1 MNKLAQ
7 FAFVSYTLRKVSK
20 EKNMAQI
27 VLTLDDA
34 VLEQVLHQAKA
45 ENLSSTSWL
54 DKLIKQRVGMLNQP
68 NKVNSHW
75 SSDVQELAGAW
86 QDFPTLE
93 DIRHSNSKNTSWR
106 RF

>member
-1 MNKLAQ
+1 
-7 FAFVSYTLRKVSK
+7 
-20 EKNMAQI
+20 MAQI
-27 VLTLDDA
+27 VLTLDDE

-68 NKVNSHW
+68 NQVNAHW
-75 SSDVQELAGAW
+75 SSEVHELVGAW

-93 DIRHSNSKNTSWR
+93 DIRYSTSQDTPR
-106 RF
+106 EPL

>member
-1 MNKLAQ
+1 
-7 FAFVSYTLRKVSK
+7 
-20 EKNMAQI
+20 MAQI
-27 VLTLDDA
+27 VLTLDDE
-34 VLEQVLHQAKA
+34 VLEKVLHQAKA

-68 NKVNSHW
+68 NKFNSHW

-86 QDFPTLE
+86 QDFPSLE

>member
-1 MNKLAQ
+1 
-7 FAFVSYTLRKVSK
+7 
-20 EKNMAQI
+20 MAQI

-45 ENLSSTSWL
+45 ENLSSASWL

-68 NKVNSHW
+68 NQVNSYW

-93 DIRHSNSKNTSWR
+93 DIRYSTSQDTPR
-106 RF
+106 ETL

>member
-1 MNKLAQ
+1 
-7 FAFVSYTLRKVSK
+7 
-20 EKNMAQI
+20 MAQI
-27 VLTLDDA
+27 VLTLDDE

-75 SSDVQELAGAW
+75 SSEVHELVGAW
-86 QDFPTLE
+86 QDFPSLE
-93 DIRHSNSKNTSWR
+93 DIRHSTSKNTSWR

>member
-86 QDFPTLE
+86 QDFPSLE
-93 DIRHSNSKNTSWR
+93 DIRYS
-106 RF
+106 

>member
-1 MNKLAQ
+1 
-7 FAFVSYTLRKVSK
+7 
-20 EKNMAQI
+20 MAQI
-27 VLTLDDA
+27 VLTLDDE

-68 NKVNSHW
+68 NKVNNQW

-93 DIRHSNSKNTSWR
+93 DIRHSMSQDEPR
-106 RF
+106 EPL

>member
-1 MNKLAQ
+1 
-7 FAFVSYTLRKVSK
+7 
-20 EKNMAQI
+20 MAQI

-75 SSDVQELAGAW
+75 SSEVHELVGAW

-93 DIRHSNSKNTSWR
+93 DIRYSTSQDTPR
-106 RF
+106 EPL

>member
-1 MNKLAQ
+1 
-7 FAFVSYTLRKVSK
+7 
-20 EKNMAQI
+20 MAQI
-27 VLTLDDA
+27 VLTLDDE

-54 DKLIKQRVGMLNQP
+54 DKLIKQRVGMLNPP

-75 SSDVQELAGAW
+75 SSEVHELVGAW

-93 DIRHSNSKNTSWR
+93 DIRYSTSQDTPR
-106 RF
+106 EPL

>member
-1 MNKLAQ
+1 
-7 FAFVSYTLRKVSK
+7 
-20 EKNMAQI
+20 MAQI

-45 ENLSSTSWL
+45 ENLSSASWL

-68 NKVNSHW
+68 NQVNSYW

-93 DIRHSNSKNTSWR
+93 DIRYSTSQDTPR
-106 RF
+106 EPL

>member
-1 MNKLAQ
+1 
-7 FAFVSYTLRKVSK
+7 
-20 EKNMAQI
+20 MAQI
-27 VLTLDDA
+27 VLTLDDE
-34 VLEQVLHQAKA
+34 VLEKVLHQAKA

-68 NKVNSHW
+68 NQVNSYW

-93 DIRHSNSKNTSWR
+93 DIRYSTSQDTPR
-106 RF
+106 EPL

>member
-1 MNKLAQ
+1 
-7 FAFVSYTLRKVSK
+7 
-20 EKNMAQI
+20 MAQI
-27 VLTLDDA
+27 VLTLDDE

-75 SSDVQELAGAW
+75 SSEVHELVGAW

>member
-1 MNKLAQ
+1 
-7 FAFVSYTLRKVSK
+7 
-20 EKNMAQI
+20 MAQI
-27 VLTLDDA
+27 VLTLDDE

-45 ENLSSTSWL
+45 ENLSSSSWL

-75 SSDVQELAGAW
+75 SSEVHELVGAW

-93 DIRHSNSKNTSWR
+93 DIRYSTSQDTPR
-106 RF
+106 EPL

>member
-1 MNKLAQ
+1 
-7 FAFVSYTLRKVSK
+7 
-20 EKNMAQI
+20 MAQI

-45 ENLSSTSWL
+45 ENLSSASWL

-68 NKVNSHW
+68 NQVNSYW

-86 QDFPTLE
+86 QDFPSLE
-93 DIRHSNSKNTSWR
+93 EIRYL
-106 RF
+106 

>member
-1 MNKLAQ
+1 
-7 FAFVSYTLRKVSK
+7 
-20 EKNMAQI
+20 MAQI
-27 VLTLDDA
+27 VLTLDDE

-75 SSDVQELAGAW
+75 SSEVHELVGAW

-93 DIRHSNSKNTSWR
+93 DIRYSTSQHKPGEPL
-106 RF
+106 

>member
-1 MNKLAQ
+1 
-7 FAFVSYTLRKVSK
+7 
-20 EKNMAQI
+20 MAQI
-27 VLTLDDA
+27 VLTLDDE
-34 VLEQVLHQAKA
+34 VLEKVLHQAKA

-75 SSDVQELAGAW
+75 SSEVHELVGAW

-93 DIRHSNSKNTSWR
+93 DIRYSTSQDTPR
-106 RF
+106 EPL

>member
-1 MNKLAQ
+1 
-7 FAFVSYTLRKVSK
+7 
-20 EKNMAQI
+20 MAQI
-27 VLTLDDA
+27 VLTLDDE

-75 SSDVQELAGAW
+75 SSEVHELVGAW

-93 DIRHSNSKNTSWR
+93 DIHHSNSKNTSWR

>member
-1 MNKLAQ
+1 
-7 FAFVSYTLRKVSK
+7 
-20 EKNMAQI
+20 MAQI
-27 VLTLDDA
+27 VLTLDDE

-75 SSDVQELAGAW
+75 SSEVHELVGAW

-93 DIRHSNSKNTSWR
+93 HIRYSTSQDTPR
-106 RF
+106 EPL

>member
-1 MNKLAQ
+1 LAQ
-7 FAFVSYTLRKVSK
+7 SEFVSYTLRKANK
-20 EKNMAQI
+20 ERNMAQI
-27 VLTLDDA
+27 VLTLDDE
-34 VLEQVLHQAKA
+34 VLEKVLHQAKA

-68 NKVNSHW
+68 NKVNSNW

-93 DIRHSNSKNTSWR
+93 DFRLFK
-106 RF
+106 

>member
-1 MNKLAQ
+1 
-7 FAFVSYTLRKVSK
+7 
-20 EKNMAQI
+20 MAQI
-27 VLTLDDA
+27 VLTLDDE

-45 ENLSSTSWL
+45 ENLQSTSWL

-75 SSDVQELAGAW
+75 SSEVHELVGAW

-93 DIRHSNSKNTSWR
+93 DIRYSTSQDTPR
-106 RF
+106 EPL

>member
-1 MNKLAQ
+1 
-7 FAFVSYTLRKVSK
+7 
-20 EKNMAQI
+20 MAQI
-27 VLTLDDA
+27 VLTLDVD

-45 ENLSSTSWL
+45 ENLSSASWL
-54 DKLIKQRVGMLNQP
+54 DKLIKQRVGMLNKLNNVDTQ
-68 NKVNSHW
+68 W

-93 DIRHSNSKNTSWR
+93 DIR

>member
-1 MNKLAQ
+1 
-7 FAFVSYTLRKVSK
+7 
-20 EKNMAQI
+20 MAQI
-27 VLTLDDA
+27 VLALDDE

-75 SSDVQELAGAW
+75 SSEVHELVGAW